1 MDKGTRSCHRHI
13 EILSNK
19 RSRLTRLLL
28 TCLSKLSLFVLKVY
42 SLQMECYIHYLPRK
56 ANLQKNP
63 PPARFREF
71 EQNLKTVS
79 YRTMSA
85 QPAHSI
91 LDAQLLLHIGY
102 ICILTGI

>member
-19 RSRLTRLLL
+19 RSQLTRLLL
-28 TCLSKLSLFVLKVY
+28 TCLSKLSLFVLKAY

-63 PPARFREF
+63 PARFYEF
-71 EQNLKTVS
+71 NKNIRCLFLRLFISFV
-79 YRTMSA
+79 
-85 QPAHSI
+85 
-91 LDAQLLLHIGY
+91 
-102 ICILTGI
+102 

>member
-1 MDKGTRSCHRHI
+1 MDKGVRSCHRHI

-28 TCLSKLSLFVLKVY
+28 TCLSKLSLFVLKAY

-56 ANLQKNP
+56 ANLQKN